1 LFRAPVTFGAAR
13 DAIEF
18 PRDIAE
24 RTLPTSNRAV
34 AHANDQL
41 INDYLARVNATDF
54 SGRVRSRLIDVLP
67 SGAFSEADLAEA
79 LHISPRTLQRRLA
92 DEGTSFKVLLDEAR
106 RELALRLI
114 GERRMS
120 IKETSY
126 LLGFSEPGNFSR
138 AFRRWTGAAPSRFRG
153 SGTG

>member
-1 LFRAPVTFGAAR
+1 
-13 DAIEF
+13 
-18 PRDIAE
+18 
-24 RTLPTSNRAV
+24 
-34 AHANDQL
+34 
-41 INDYLARVNATDF
+41 
-54 SGRVRSRLIDVLP
+54 VLP